1 MSWIVAALAFVCW
14 SVLIPFCFSLLR
26 LLGVYDVVQECHCH
40 VYTLFG
46 KVVGV
51 MREPGLVWLWPRMGP
66 TALVV
71 RWLGTRYVVD
81 LRRDQT
87 YIRSQPVNSEEGAP
101 MGIGLWY
108 EMFVS
113 DPVAFLFENTDP
125 RGSLRANVSN
135 AAVRCL
141 SNMPLAAMLQTR
153 HSMSESVRNE
163 VSPESHKWGY
173 RLGSVYVRKV
183 HFRDGGMLR
192 QIEEKVVNRL
202 RQVTSAIRQEGANQV
217 SVITSAAEREAAVDF
232 AKAAALR
239 PQIVG
244 GALQRISR
252 HPDVAETL
260 FDVLET
266 QRLLEAKGKLTLVPA
281 RSAELLPQLLTSAGL
296 EQRPVTERAI
306 PAVAASRRSET
317 EAPGARPGAPPHA
330 RE

>member
-1 MSWIVAALAFVCW
+1 MTLIIGALALVLW
-14 SVLIPFCFSLLR
+14 SVLIPFCFTVLR
-26 LLGVYDVVQECHCH
+26 LLGVYDVVHEGRCH

-51 MREPGLVWLWPRMGP
+51 LREPGLVWLWPQMGP
-66 TALVV
+66 TALIV

-113 DPVAFLFENTDP
+113 DPVAFLFANTDP
-125 RGSLRANVSN
+125 RGSLRSNVSN

-183 HFRDGGMLR
+183 HFRDVGMLR

-217 SVITSAAEREAAVDF
+217 SVITSGAEREAAVDF

-252 HPDVAETL
+252 QREVAETL

-266 QRLLEAKGKLTLVPA
+266 QRLLESKGKLTLVPA
-281 RSAELLPQLLTSAGL
+281 RSAELLPQLLTSASL
-296 EQRPVTERAI
+296 EPGGAAERSPIPVPRA
-306 PAVAASRRSET
+306 
-317 EAPGARPGAPPHA
+317 AR
-330 RE
+330 